1 MTSTNNDDAGVA
13 RTAVIGPGAIG
24 STIAAALVDA
34 GHRPVIGARTPFER
48 LAVRHG
54 EGVVEAKVTCF
65 GSPSEVGDN
74 GPVDVA
80 FLAVK
85 AHQTEAAAG
94 WLDAF
99 VGPTTTLV
107 ILQNGVEHIE
117 RLEPFVADGVDLVP
131 AVVALPATR
140 GGPGQ
145 VAVTGRSRITI
156 PAGPSGDRVAGLFAE
171 SFLNVKLS
179 DDWTT
184 DAWIKLMMNAAS
196 GGLCTLART
205 DNRVFAD
212 EQATHLAIDVMNEV
226 AEVGRA
232 YGARLATDLPDRIM
246 TGLAAQASGHM
257 SSIVVDRINGVPT
270 EWDARNGVVCRL
282 AARHGIDVPLNQ
294 MLTTLIR
301 IGEPSTPP
309 PT

>member
-1 MTSTNNDDAGVA
+1 MTT
-13 RTAVIGPGAIG
+13 TAVIGPGAIG
-24 STIAAALVDA
+24 STVAAALIDG
-34 GHRPVIGARTPFER
+34 GHEPLIASRTPFQR
-48 LAVRHG
+48 LAVRHA
-54 EGVVEAKVTCF
+54 EGVVEAKVACV
-65 GSPSEVGDN
+65 GSPDEVAAR

-85 AHQTEAAAG
+85 AHQTDSASG
-94 WLDAF
+94 WLDAL
-99 VGPTTTLV
+99 VGPATALV

-117 RLEPFVADGVDLVP
+117 RLERLVTPEADLVP

-156 PAGPSGDRVAGLFAE
+156 PAGQPGERVAALFAE
-171 SFLNVKLS
+171 SFVNVKLS

-196 GGLCTLART
+196 GGLCTLSRT

-212 EQATHLAIDVMNEV
+212 EQARDLAISVMNEV
-226 AEVGRA
+226 AEVGRVH
-232 YGARLATDLPDRIM
+232 GARLASDLPERIM
-246 TGLAAQASGHM
+246 DGLAAQAKAHK

-270 EWDARNGVVCRL
+270 EWEARNGVVGRL
-282 AARHGIDVPLNQ
+282 AARHGINVPLNE

-301 IGEPSTPP
+301 MGEPADA
-309 PT
+309 